1 MKITPNI
8 KNNGSH
14 VSHPVIF
21 VGAGPGDPELITVK
35 GQRALADA
43 DLVIYAGS
51 LVPEAVLK
59 WTKPGTKVL
68 NSASMNLEEIVGEM
82 EKAQRDG
89 KRVVRLHTGDP
100 SLYGAIFEQMAKLDK
115 ISIPYEVIPGVTAAF
130 AAAAAMKI
138 EYTMPEVSQT
148 LILTRMAGRTPVPE
162 NEALES
168 LAEHKASI
176 AIYLSISMVD
186 EVARILE
193 KAYGKDATCAVVF
206 RVSQPEEKII
216 FTHPGKLPD
225 IVRKEKITSHALII
239 VSRVMDID
247 KNEVRF
253 KSKLYDKDFSHGY
266 RKKKKDKIALW
277 AVTPKGA
284 VLAKKISESMPDTE
298 LHLSDNLNINDI
310 RVSYS
315 ERLSD
320 AVSREFHAYSGH
332 IFLMSTGIVMRLV
345 SSHLKSKTT
354 DPAVVVID
362 ELGQHVIS
370 LVSGHIGGA
379 NELAIKVAVLTGA
392 EPVITTATDVNDV
405 PAIDVLAKQL
415 NLFIENPEAI
425 KKINMAFLNEKKIY
439 LHDPYELLCGSID
452 SSYIYKDVNKEKN
465 MGNKDISCVYIDD
478 ILADLS
484 KQTLILRPGSLVAG
498 IGCNSN
504 TSMNEIKGFFGEV
517 LEESKLAI
525 ASVIRIA
532 TINLKADEP
541 GLIAFAEDL
550 SLPIVFYE
558 KEELN
563 GAVGIKRPSAMV
575 AKHTGAESV
584 CEAAAILASNNGKLI
599 VEKHSIRNVTVAIAR
614 ISFT

>member
-1 MKITPNI
+1 M
-8 KNNGSH
+8 
-14 VSHPVIF
+14 IF
-21 VGAGPGDPELITVK
+21 AGAGPGDPELITVK

-59 WTKPGTKVL
+59 WTKPETKLL
-68 NSASMNLEEIVGEM
+68 NSASMHLEEIVDEM

-115 ISIPYEVIPGVTAAF
+115 ISIPYKVIPGVTAAF
-130 AAAAAMKI
+130 AAAAAMQI
-138 EYTMPEVSQT
+138 EYTLPEVSQT

-168 LAEHKASI
+168 LAEHKASM

-186 EVARILE
+186 EVARIIE

-216 FTHPGKLPD
+216 FAHPEDLPK
-225 IVRKEKITSHALII
+225 IVRKEKITGQALII
-239 VSRVMDID
+239 VSKVMDID
-247 KNEVRF
+247 KNKVKF
-253 KSKLYDKDFSHGY
+253 KSKLYDKDFSHGF

-284 VLAKKISESMPDTE
+284 ALAQKIAESMPDVQ
-298 LHLSDNLNINDI
+298 LHLSYNLNINDI
-310 RVSYS
+310 QASYF

-320 AVSREFHAYSGH
+320 ALSRKFHTYTGH
-332 IFLMSTGIVMRLV
+332 IFIMSTGIVMRLI
-345 SSHLKSKTT
+345 SSHLKSKIT
-354 DPAVVVID
+354 DPAVVVLD
-362 ELGQHVIS
+362 ELGHHVIS

-379 NELAIKVAVLTGA
+379 NELAIKIAGLTGG

-415 NLFIENPEAI
+415 NLFIENQEVI
-425 KKINMAFLNEKKIY
+425 KKINMAFLKGKKIY
-439 LHDPYELLCGSID
+439 LHDPYELMHGRINP
-452 SSYIYKDVNKEKN
+452 SYIYKDVQKEKITQN
-465 MGNKDISCVYIDD
+465 RDLPCVYIDD

-498 IGCNSN
+498 IGCNRN
-504 TSMNEIKGFFGEV
+504 TSMNEIKNFLEEI
-517 LEESKLAI
+517 LEESNLAI

-532 TINLKADEP
+532 TINMKADEP
-541 GLIAFAEDL
+541 GLLALGEEL
-550 SLPIVFYE
+550 KLPISFYDKKDLCRAE
-558 KEELN
+558 
-563 GAVGIKRPSAMV
+563 GIVSPSDMV
-575 AKHTGAESV
+575 KKYTGVSSV
-584 CEAAAILASNNGKLI
+584 CEAAAILASKNGKLI
-599 VEKHSIRNVTVAIAR
+599 LPKQSTRNVTVAIAR
-614 ISFT
+614 MPFIL

>member
-1 MKITPNI
+1 
-8 KNNGSH
+8 
-14 VSHPVIF
+14 VIF

-59 WTKPGTKVL
+59 WTKPETKIL
-68 NSASMNLEEIVGEM
+68 NSASMNLEEIVDEM

-100 SLYGAIFEQMAKLDK
+100 SLYGAIFEQMAELDK
-115 ISIPYEVIPGVTAAF
+115 KSISYNVIPGVTAAF
-130 AAAAAMKI
+130 AAAAAMQI
-138 EYTMPEVSQT
+138 EYTLPEVSQT
-148 LILTRMAGRTPVPE
+148 LILTRVAGRTPVPE

-168 LAEHKASI
+168 LAEHKASM

-186 EVARILE
+186 EVARVLE
-193 KAYGKDATCAVVF
+193 KAYGKDATCAVIF

-216 FTHPGKLPD
+216 FTHPGKLPE

-247 KNEVRF
+247 KNEVKF

-266 RKKKKDKIALW
+266 RKKKNDKTALW

-284 VLAKKISESMPDTE
+284 VLAKKIAESMPDSE
-298 LHLSDNLNINDI
+298 LHLSDNLNLNDI
-310 RVSYS
+310 RASYF
-315 ERLSD
+315 ERMSD
-320 AVSREFHAYSGH
+320 AVSREFHTYTGH
-332 IFLMSTGIVMRLV
+332 IFIMSIGIIVRLI

-362 ELGQHVIS
+362 ELGHHAIS

-379 NELAIKVAVLTGA
+379 NELAIKVAGLTGG
-392 EPVITTATDVNDV
+392 EPVITTATDINDV

-425 KKINMAFLNEKKIY
+425 KNINMAFLKEKKIY
-439 LHDPYELLCGSID
+439 LYDPYELLCGSINQ
-452 SSYIYKDVNKEKN
+452 SYIYKDVSKEKI
-465 MGNKDISCVYIDD
+465 MGNKDIPCVYIDD

-484 KQTLILRPGSLVAG
+484 KNTLVLRPGSLVAG
-498 IGCNSN
+498 IGCNRN
-504 TSMNEIKGFFGEV
+504 TSMDEIKGFFKEV
-517 LEESKLAI
+517 LKESKLAI
-525 ASVIRIA
+525 ASVRRIA

-541 GLIAFAEDL
+541 GLIAFAEDM

-599 VEKHSIRNVTVAIAR
+599 VEKHSTRNATVAIAR